1 MSIPNATREF
11 IENLIDYYISEVP
24 SYRQIAE
31 SFIPVVDSV
40 SDTAFGIITGCV
52 YSSFQQTYT
61 DKGKKPDLNEIKEFY
76 EILNNNA
83 AKIKKSILE
92 ASIENLDKI
101 IESDSSKQETDKQL
115 EIN

>member
-1 MSIPNATREF
+1 MVIPNATREF
-11 IENLIDYYISEVP
+11 VENLIDYYVSEVP

-52 YSSFQQTYT
+52 YSGFQQTYT
-61 DKGKKPDLNEIKEFY
+61 EKGKKPDLNEVKEFY
-76 EILNNNA
+76 EILNKNA
-83 AKIKKSILE
+83 AKIKKAILE

-101 IESDSSKQETDKQL
+101 IERESSKQELNK
-115 EIN
+115 